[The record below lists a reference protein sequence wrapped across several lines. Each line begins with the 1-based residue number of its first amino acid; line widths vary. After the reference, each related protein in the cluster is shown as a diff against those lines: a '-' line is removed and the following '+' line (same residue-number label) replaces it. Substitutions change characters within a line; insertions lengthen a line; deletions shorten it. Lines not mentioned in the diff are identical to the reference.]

1 LGSLPPHKKQKW
13 PEHRV
18 HVMWLQPERLTTGAL
33 QNAHGVE
40 LAVSHS
46 CVSVSATARRITSS
60 LYLKYDRR
68 TPARIMGALQ
78 FS

>member
-1 LGSLPPHKKQKW
+1 M
-13 PEHRV
+13 

-40 LAVSHS
+40 LAASHS

-60 LYLKYDRR
+60 LYLERGGRASTKQERV
-68 TPARIMGALQ
+68 ARQ
-78 FS
+78 